1 MCDNYECFIAQRL
14 RERGGALGR
23 RADIEMP
30 ARETEAIVLR
40 SFPLGEADRIV
51 SLFTRSYGR
60 LKGVAKNARNPKSR
74 FGSTLEALSYLRIWF
89 HENETRDL
97 VRLRQCELIES
108 FLEVQQD
115 YRSGLGLALLA
126 EIMETIWPEREASD
140 SAFRLLLLTARAIKQ
155 TRDPDF
161 PLEYFCLWSV
171 RLAGWLP
178 ELDRCVRC
186 GREVLG
192 EGLYAPT
199 LSPGLYCA
207 KCRRPGMHAISAP
220 SLAAA
225 RKMLAERPDRLDAER
240 ATVQAR
246 KDLQEFLLDMIEQHS
261 EHRLTTRRMLEA
273 RP

>member
-1 MCDNYECFIAQRL
+1 MY
-14 RERGGALGR
+14 
-23 RADIEMP
+23 MP
-30 ARETEAIVLR
+30 ARVTEAIVLR
-40 SFPLGEADRIV
+40 SFPLGDADRIV

-60 LKGVAKNARNPKSR
+60 LKGVAKSARNPKSR
-74 FGSTLEALSYLRIWF
+74 FGSTLEALSYLQIWF

-126 EIMETIWPEREASD
+126 EITETVWPEREASD
-140 SAFRLLLLTARAIKQ
+140 SAFRLLLLTARAIKH
-155 TRDPDF
+155 TREPQF
-161 PLEYFCLWSV
+161 PLEYFSLWSV

-178 ELDRCVRC
+178 ELDRCVQC
-186 GREVLG
+186 GREVLR
-192 EGLYAPT
+192 EPLYAPT

-207 KCRRPGMHAISAP
+207 KCRRLGMEAISAA

-225 RKMLAERPDRLDAER
+225 RKMLAERLERLEAER
-240 ATVQAR
+240 AGAEAR
-246 KDLQEFLLDMIEQHS
+246 KDLQEYLLDMIELHT
-261 EHRLTTRRMLEA
+261 EHRLTTRRLLEA